1 MGNVVIN
8 GLTAVH
14 AGSGGTVT
22 SPDVCKTPRR
32 CRPQTYNNV
41 AKSSDAAK
49 TAGSVIING
58 HPACHKDAIF
68 AVSSGDEPGSCG
80 GVSSGTI
87 KGKAEFVT
95 YSPNVLIEGI
105 PAARQTDLM
114 TSNNKNT
121 PPMPLMQPGAGKPP
135 ELKEQGADGLEASA
149 LPDKL
154 PVQTCGDDLDMLKP
168 LVVAREEDGE

>member
-8 GLTAVH
+8 GLPAVH

-121 PPMPLMQPGAGKPP
+121 PPMPLQQPGAGKPP
-135 ELKEQGADGLEASA
+135 ELKEQGADGLEASE
-149 LPDKL
+149 LPDEIDWDVAGTSAHL
-154 PVQTCGDDLDMLKP
+154 LKG
-168 LVVAREEDGE
+168 LGEHGET

>member
-32 CRPQTYNNV
+32 CRPQVYTNV
-41 AKSSDAAK
+41 AKSADAVQ
-49 TAGSVIING
+49 TAGSVLING
-58 HPACHKDAIF
+58 HPACHKDATF
-68 AVSSGDEPGSCG
+68 AVSSGDEPGTCG
-80 GVSSGTI
+80 GVASGTI

-95 YSPNVLIEGI
+95 YSPNVLIEGV

-135 ELKEQGADGLEASA
+135 ALKTQGAEGLEASG
-149 LPDKL
+149 LPDEVDWDVAGTSAHL
-154 PVQTCGDDLDMLKP
+154 LKG
-168 LVVAREEDGE
+168 LGEHGET